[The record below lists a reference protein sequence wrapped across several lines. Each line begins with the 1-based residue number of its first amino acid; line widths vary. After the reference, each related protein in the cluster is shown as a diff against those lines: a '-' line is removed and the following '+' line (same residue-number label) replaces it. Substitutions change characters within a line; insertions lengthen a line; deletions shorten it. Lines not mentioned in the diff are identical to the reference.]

1 MSVKRTH
8 HRERERERECC
19 LCEVILTIGIIRQTE
34 QLYGESIHFL
44 FVSYHILFVFLQ
56 TRQNTCTNSQS
67 TFRTI
72 KCVSAMS

>member
-8 HRERERERECC
+8 HQERECC

-56 TRQNTCTNSQS
+56 TRQTHAQIANQHLEPSNVCQ
-67 TFRTI
+67 R
-72 KCVSAMS
+72 